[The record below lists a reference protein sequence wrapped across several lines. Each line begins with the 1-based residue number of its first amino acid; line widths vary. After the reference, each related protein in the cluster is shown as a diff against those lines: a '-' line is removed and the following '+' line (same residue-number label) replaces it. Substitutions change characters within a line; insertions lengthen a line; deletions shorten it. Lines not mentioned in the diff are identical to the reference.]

1 MNYSKKILLAM
12 KAIILINIFSSAQVF
27 ADEPFIG
34 EIRQF
39 PYTFCPRGWVDT
51 NGSLLAISQNTA
63 LFAILGTTFGG
74 DGRSTFAVPNLKA
87 RVAKGE
93 GRGPGLANVFL
104 GERTGVETFTYTGG
118 APAHTHSATTVS
130 TVHASTADGNTS
142 VPSGGV
148 LADDGRDRIYN
159 QEVPDVTLN
168 AQSVLSDTT
177 LANSAAGSSTVNRRQ
192 PFLGMRFCI
201 ATIGLFPSRG

>member
-1 MNYSKKILLAM
+1 MNYSKKILLVM
-12 KAIILINIFSSAQVF
+12 KAIILIHIFSSAQAY

-74 DGRSTFAVPNLKA
+74 DGRTTFGVPNLKA

-93 GRGPGLANVFL
+93 GRGPGLANVAL

-118 APAHTHSATTVS
+118 VPAHTHSATTVS

-168 AQSVLSDTT
+168 AQTVLSDTT
-177 LANSAAGSSTVNRRQ
+177 LANSTAGSSTVNRRQ

-201 ATIGLFPSRG
+201 ATIGLFPSRS